1 MCIYIYLYKKG
12 WREEVRRERGNGVF
26 SGTGEWGV
34 QACAAVVPRQPG
46 QGRVG
51 VRAGAGPHGRG
62 LVLYGMSAHHIVAVY
77 PICGI
82 LHGVI
87 DFSSKY

>member
-1 MCIYIYLYKKG
+1 M
-12 WREEVRRERGNGVF
+12 VF
-26 SGTGEWGV
+26 LGTGEREV
-34 QACAAVVPRQPG
+34 QACAVVVPRQPG

-51 VRAGAGPHGRG
+51 VRDRAGPRA

-77 PICGI
+77 PVCGI

>member
-1 MCIYIYLYKKG
+1 MRDLGIG
-12 WREEVRRERGNGVF
+12 ERE
-26 SGTGEWGV
+26 V
-34 QACAAVVPRQPG
+34 QACAAVVPRHPG

-51 VRAGAGPHGRG
+51 VRGGPHGRG

-77 PICGI
+77 PVCGI